1 VHALSADAGE
11 DGAALDA
18 ADQALRR

>member
-11 DGAALDA
+11 DGTALDA